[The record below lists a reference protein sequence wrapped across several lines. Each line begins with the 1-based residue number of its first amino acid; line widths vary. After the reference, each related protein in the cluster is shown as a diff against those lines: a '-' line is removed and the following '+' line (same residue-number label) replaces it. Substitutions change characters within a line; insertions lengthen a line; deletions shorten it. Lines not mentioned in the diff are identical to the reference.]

1 MVRPAGRTPSRSEDL
16 ADRPRVS
23 VPALCLHRSYN
34 AGMTA
39 ITIRD
44 VSDDTVAILKAR
56 AAQAGKSL
64 QGYVLD
70 LLSREAAKPTLAEMT
85 ARLDRETRTELSL
98 SDVLGAI
105 EDGRE
110 RR

>member
-1 MVRPAGRTPSRSEDL
+1 MP
-16 ADRPRVS
+16 
-23 VPALCLHRSYN
+23 
-34 AGMTA
+34 A

-44 VSDDTVAILKAR
+44 VPDDTVNALKVR

-64 QGYVLD
+64 QAYALD
-70 LLSREAAKPTLAEMT
+70 LLSREAARPTLAEMAT
-85 ARLDRETRTELSL
+85 RLERETRTALSTTDIL
-98 SDVLGAI
+98 DAI